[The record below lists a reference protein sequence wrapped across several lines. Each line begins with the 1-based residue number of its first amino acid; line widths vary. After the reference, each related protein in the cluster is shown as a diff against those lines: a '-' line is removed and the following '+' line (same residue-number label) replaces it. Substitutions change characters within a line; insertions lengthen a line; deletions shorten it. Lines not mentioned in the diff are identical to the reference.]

1 MYKLLVTITCIV
13 VLTIHWG
20 EFSKKVNLAKFL
32 RITDNVINEVK
43 E

>member
-20 EFSKKVNLAKFL
+20 EFSKKVNISKIFK
-32 RITDNVINEVK
+32 ITDNVINEVK